1 MQRPTSVLSAFSFL
15 KIDMIRFLI
24 NGREIKTDMNPE
36 TPLVWFVRE
45 ALGLTGTKW
54 GCGKGL
60 CGCCTVIVNGNAQ
73 RSCQLSLKDVKSAR
87 ITTIE
92 GIPSSHP
99 VKVAW
104 LLENVPECG
113 YCQPGQIMNAIALLN
128 KKPIPSEAEIN
139 DAMDSNL
146 CRCGTYN
153 RIKRAILRA
162 ARKPK

>member
-1 MQRPTSVLSAFSFL
+1 MSAFSFL
-15 KIDMIRFLI
+15 KIDMIRFFI
-24 NGREIKTDMNPE
+24 NGREIKTDLNPE

-45 ALGLTGTKW
+45 ELGLTGTKW
-54 GCGKGL
+54 GCGEGF
-60 CGCCTVIVNGNAQ
+60 CGSCTVIVNGNAE

-104 LLENVPECG
+104 LLEGVPECG
-113 YCQPGQIMNAIALLN
+113 YCQPGQIMNAIALLD
-128 KKPIPSEAEIN
+128 KRPIPSEAEIN

-162 ARKPK
+162 ARKLK

>member
-1 MQRPTSVLSAFSFL
+1 MISF
-15 KIDMIRFLI
+15 FI
-24 NGREIKTDMNPE
+24 NGRQIKTDMNPE

-45 ALGLTGTKW
+45 VLGLTGTKW

-60 CGCCTVIVNGNAQ
+60 CGSCTVIVNGNAE

-92 GIPSSHP
+92 GIPFSHP

-104 LLENVPECG
+104 LLEGVPECG
-113 YCQPGQIMNAIALLN
+113 YCQPGQIMNAIALLD
-128 KKPIPSEAEIN
+128 KKPRPSEAEIN